1 MRRPAARS
9 RAIGGRASPRPSGDR
24 PSEFRSAGGHTCP
37 PVDWHALVA
46 AARAAAAHSYSPYSH
61 YAVGAALLAKD
72 GRVFAGCNVENASYG
87 LTNCAERTAL
97 FKAVSEGRRAFRAI
111 AIVGGT
117 AKALAL
123 PCGACRQALAEFC
136 PPDLPVAVAPLR
148 RGAPVVRALA
158 EYLPHSFAL
167 RT

>member
-1 MRRPAARS
+1 MQNWTS
-9 RAIGGRASPRPSGDR
+9 
-24 PSEFRSAGGHTCP
+24 
-37 PVDWHALVA
+37 LVT
-46 AARAAAAHSYSPYSH
+46 AARAAAARAYAPYSK
-61 YAVGAALLAKD
+61 YRVGAALLAAD
-72 GRVFAGCNVENASYG
+72 GTVFTGCNVENASYG

-97 FKAVSEGRRAFRAI
+97 FKAVSEGRRRFRALAI
-111 AIVGGT
+111 AGGT
-117 AKALAL
+117 PKAPAV

>member
-1 MRRPAARS
+1 MATEKELIELAT
-9 RAIGGRASPRPSGDR
+9 AMLDKAYI
-24 PSEFRSAGGHTCP
+24 
-37 PVDWHALVA
+37 
-46 AARAAAAHSYSPYSH
+46 PYSH
-61 YAVGAALLAKD
+61 FPVGAALECED
-72 GRVFAGCNVENASYG
+72 GAVFTGCNIENASYG

-97 FKAVSEGRRAFRAI
+97 FKAVSEGRRRFRALAI
-111 AIVGGT
+111 AGGT
-117 AKALAL
+117 PKAPAV

-148 RGAPVVRALA
+148 RGAPVIRALA

>member
-1 MRRPAARS
+1 MKPAPPPIPERRAAP
-9 RAIGGRASPRPSGDR
+9 I
-24 PSEFRSAGGHTCP
+24 
-37 PVDWHALVA
+37 DWPALVA
-46 AARAAAAHSYSPYSH
+46 AARAAARRAYAPYSH
-61 YAVGAALLAKD
+61 YAVGAALLAED
-72 GRVFAGCNVENASYG
+72 GAVFSGCNVENASYG

-97 FKAVSEGRRAFRAI
+97 FKAVSEGRRRFRALAI
-111 AIVGGT
+111 AGGPPKDP
-117 AKALAL
+117 AV